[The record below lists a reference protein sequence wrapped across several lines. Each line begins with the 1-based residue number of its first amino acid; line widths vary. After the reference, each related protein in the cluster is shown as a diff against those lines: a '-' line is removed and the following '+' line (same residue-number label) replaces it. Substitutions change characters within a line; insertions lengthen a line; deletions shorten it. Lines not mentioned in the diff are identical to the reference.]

1 VIRFMQVDIVPL
13 LSLLLL
19 LPLLLF
25 VCFLTPLMF
34 FFFFYYRCAVSDLSQ
49 ADERLKFKNLLRR
62 PKRAWNKI
70 TAMFCPMQLAMSHC

>member
-1 VIRFMQVDIVPL
+1 VICFMQVDIVPL

-34 FFFFYYRCAVSDLSQ
+34 FFFFIIAVLFLTCPKQTSD
-49 ADERLKFKNLLRR
+49 LKFKNLLRR